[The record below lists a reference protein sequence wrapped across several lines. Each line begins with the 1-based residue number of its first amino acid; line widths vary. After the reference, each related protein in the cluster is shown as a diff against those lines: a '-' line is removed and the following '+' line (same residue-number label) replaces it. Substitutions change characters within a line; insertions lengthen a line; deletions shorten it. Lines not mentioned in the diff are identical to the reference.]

1 MAYVK
6 HPIHGNKHVEDS
18 EVAELVK
25 QGWVQW
31 PRAAKDKALGDGSDA
46 AYWRNKYAAEIAEKN
61 FQSEAPSEVN
71 FEGDAHLQAIEQA
84 MSNGVDSGVV
94 SDDSNPVEDKPRN
107 KPGPKPKA

>member
-6 HPIHGNKHVEDS
+6 HPIQGNKHVEDS

-46 AYWRNKYAAEIAEKN
+46 AYWRNKYAADIAEK
-61 FQSEAPSEVN
+61 ST
-71 FEGDAHLQAIEQA
+71 GDAHLQAIKQSI
-84 MSNGVDSGVV
+84 SNGVDAEQVRRGR
-94 SDDSNPVEDKPRN
+94 P
-107 KPGPKPKA
+107 PKA